1 MNTQHADN
9 PRLEADSALE
19 DGIEDLFD
27 AANMYAQAGDRER
40 AKSVAAHAH
49 ALFALR
55 WLLSAIA
62 VVVLLGAGPPPK
74 ATRVH
79 VSKRARTLEVFAG
92 ETRLRSYTVAIGFGG
107 AKGDGRTPVGTY
119 HVVKHMP
126 SHLRV
131 FMLLD
136 YPSLADRMRFDAAK
150 GRGDI
155 PSSATIG
162 GDVGIHGEPPWA
174 KPFHKASYS
183 SQGCVVLTDAEIDEL
198 SRLLP
203 DGVPVEIEE

>member
-1 MNTQHADN
+1 
-9 PRLEADSALE
+9 
-19 DGIEDLFD
+19 
-27 AANMYAQAGDRER
+27 
-40 AKSVAAHAH
+40 VH
-49 ALFALR
+49 ALSGAIVKRIVMALGI
-55 WLLSAIA
+55 LT
-62 VVVLLGAGPPPK
+62 LGAGPPGPK

-79 VSKRARTLEVFAG
+79 VSKHARTLEVFAG
-92 ETRLRSYTVAIGFGG
+92 EARLRTYTVAIGFGG
-107 AKGDGRTPVGTY
+107 AGPKTREGDGRTPVGTY
-119 HVVKHMP
+119 HVVKHMA

-136 YPSLADRMRFDAAK
+136 YPNVSDRMRFEAAK
-150 GRGDI
+150 TRGDI

-174 KPFHKASYS
+174 KPFRKASYS
-183 SQGCVVLTDAEIDEL
+183 SQGCIVLTDAEIDEL